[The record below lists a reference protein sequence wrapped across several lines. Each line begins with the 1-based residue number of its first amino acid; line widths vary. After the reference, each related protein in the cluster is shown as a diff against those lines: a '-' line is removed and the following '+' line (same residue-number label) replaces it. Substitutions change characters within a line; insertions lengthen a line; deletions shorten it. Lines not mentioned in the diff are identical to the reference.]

1 MLSKKLNCYTM
12 KKLLFINF
20 LIIVA
25 LCNISTAQ
33 IAIKKN
39 DIKTFTST
47 TLAPKQQ
54 RAINYALPANNSG
67 LTAQAYGIRA
77 YDQERGAVQEFVTFY
92 IDLTDTIVT
101 IKDLSD
107 YYIRA
112 AAYANGY
119 YYMANSRDGMC
130 TYDLLAMD
138 METLSI
144 DTITSYSIDDYEAAI
159 IFSDMTYDSTTGYM
173 YGVGY
178 DLETATSNDDDDTM
192 EVQLALLQ
200 IDLISGKMTNIGHQS
215 FCNLVTLACDSK
227 GELWGLDSEGKLWSI
242 DKSNGMPIEVK
253 GSSSD
258 IPSTLQ
264 SMCFNPADG
273 QLYWSGFSVTNE
285 IGTGF
290 FSKFSFSND
299 AITYQKI
306 GNFNGNAEIIGLYID
321 SNPIAPNRP
330 CAITDLSITPAPDG
344 VGSATLSWTN
354 PTTLIDGTAINE
366 TLSISIIRDDVLVAT
381 LSNQVAGQ
389 KVTYT
394 DENIISGLHEY
405 RIICSNN
412 AGEGKPAVVKNIFI
426 GRDVPGRVQN
436 LVATKVADENKVTV
450 SWEQPTSGKNGGWY
464 DHASLNYDVTRMP
477 DNLVIAQGITETS
490 VTDTNFDMSRGY
502 TYEVVAKTTDGIGV
516 PRTSNNVVVGTAL
529 SIPYT
534 TSFATDAEVS
544 AWTVID
550 GDNDGHEWF
559 PSSYK
564 STGQTFMKFAPDTKY
579 NPDTEANDW
588 LITPPLALQA
598 GVTYAMEYDM
608 LLLGAIFPVD
618 YNVTMGSEATI
629 EAQSTIISSID
640 SLVIDMQFTPQKVT
654 FKANADGNYHL
665 GFHIRNA
672 VMVQITNVVVRE
684 LDAID
689 IAIEEVSCNNI
700 GNVNR
705 EINFAITVK
714 NEGADAIE
722 GYIINIVDENGNV
735 ITDAQNSPLLEPNQ
749 WRQHLTQW
757 TPEEEG
763 TITLYAV
770 VEMEG
775 DTTTSNNRSEAFE
788 IKIVEE
794 GDWAHIKHNEAIMS
808 YSPIQPSFKYSRS
821 ETLYY
826 AEEISHRNKPFE
838 TGEWLIKGIIYY
850 PYVFNNQEVEN
861 FNAQIFLTHST
872 EKELEGP
879 EASLALTQV
888 FDGVVQPTPTST
900 SIYIPFATPFNYT
913 GGKNLIVHTRHSTKV
928 KDYNLMF
935 YGSRDD
941 SGLWRMWYYS
951 GNNSEF
957 DISRATF
964 DTEIANI
971 SFLMVNDTAVKG
983 TTTDR
988 APIAYLS
995 HGNLFVAGEYD
1006 TIRIYSIDGT
1016 LHGTYDNSELY
1027 IPMNNYSAGIY
1038 IVEVISNGAR
1048 STSKIVVSR

>member
-1 MLSKKLNCYTM
+1 M
-12 KKLLFINF
+12 KKLLLINF
-20 LIIVA
+20 LIIAA
-25 LCNISTAQ
+25 LCNIATAQ

-39 DIKTFTST
+39 DIKTFTT
-47 TLAPKQQ
+47 KTFTPNQQ
-54 RAINYALPANNSG
+54 RAINYASPANNSG

-77 YDQERGAVQEFVTFY
+77 YDQERGAVQEFVSFY
-92 IDLTDTIVT
+92 IDLSDTIVT

-119 YYMANSRDGMC
+119 YYMANSQDGMC

-138 METLSI
+138 METFDI
-144 DTITSYSIDDYEAAI
+144 DTIASYTIENYESAI
-159 IFSDMTYDSTTGYM
+159 IFSDMTFDSTTGNM
-173 YGVGY
+173 YGIGY
-178 DLETATSNDDDDTM
+178 DLETAISEDDDNTL
-192 EVQLALLQ
+192 EVELALLK
-200 IDLISGKMTNIGHQS
+200 IDLTTGKMTNIGHQS
-215 FCNLVTLACDSK
+215 FCNLVTIACDNK
-227 GELWGLDSEGKLWSI
+227 GELWGIDSNGKLWSI
-242 DKSNGMPIEVK
+242 DKSNGMPLEVK
-253 GSSSD
+253 GSSTD

-273 QLYWSGFSVTNE
+273 QLYWSGFSVKNN

-290 FSKFSFSND
+290 FSKFDFSND
-299 AITYQKI
+299 AITYHKI
-306 GNFNGNAEIIGLYID
+306 GNFNDNSEVIGLYID
-321 SNPIAPNRP
+321 SNPVAPNRP
-330 CAITDLSITPAPDG
+330 SAVTDLTITPAAAG
-344 VGSATLSWTN
+344 AGSATLSWTN
-354 PTTLIDGTAINE
+354 PSTLIDGTAINE
-366 TLSISIIRDDVLVAT
+366 SISISIIRDDALVAT

-389 KVTYT
+389 KATYI
-394 DENIISGLHEY
+394 DQNIASGLHEY

-426 GRDVPGRVQN
+426 GRDIPGQVQN
-436 LVATKVADENKVTV
+436 LVAAKVADENKVIV
-450 SWEQPTSGKNGGWY
+450 SWEQPLSGKYGGWY
-464 DHASLNYDVTRMP
+464 DLASLTYSVTRMP
-477 DNLVIAQGITETS
+477 DNKVIAEDITETT
-490 VTDTNFDMSRGY
+490 VTDTDFEISRGY
-502 TYEVVAKTTDGIGV
+502 TYEVIAKTTDGIGV
-516 PRTSNNVVVGTAL
+516 PRSSNNVVVGTAL
-529 SIPYT
+529 SIPYS
-534 TSFATDAEVS
+534 TSFATDTDVN

-559 PSSYK
+559 PASYK

-579 NPDTEANDW
+579 NPETEANDW
-588 LITPPLALQA
+588 LITPPLALKA

-608 LLLGAIFPVD
+608 LLLGTIFPVD
-618 YNVTMGSEATI
+618 YNVTLGSEATI

-640 SLVIDMQFTPQKVT
+640 SLVIDMQFAPQKVT
-654 FKANADGNYHL
+654 FKVNADGNYHL

-672 VMVQITNVVVRE
+672 VMVQITNVLVRE

-689 IAIEEVSCNNI
+689 IAIEEVSCFNI

-705 EINFAITVK
+705 EISFAITVK
-714 NEGADAIE
+714 NEGADALE
-722 GYIINIVDENGNV
+722 GYVINIVDENDNV
-735 ITDAQNSPLLEPNQ
+735 ITYTQNSPLLEPNQ

-757 TPEEEG
+757 TPQEEG

-775 DTTTSNNRSEAFE
+775 DTTTSNNRSETFE
-788 IKIVEE
+788 IEIIEE

-808 YSPIQPSFKYSRS
+808 YSPIQPSYKYSRS

-826 AEEISHRNKPFE
+826 AEEISHRNIAFE
-838 TGEWLIKGIIYY
+838 TGSWLIKGIIYY
-850 PYVFNNQEVEN
+850 PYVFNNQDVEN
-861 FNAQIFLTHST
+861 FNAQVFLTHST
-872 EKELEGP
+872 DKEIEGP

-900 SIYIPFATPFNYT
+900 SIYIPFDTPFIYT
-913 GGKNLIVHTRHSTKV
+913 GGKNLIVHTRHSSKQT
-928 KDYNLMF
+928 DYNLMF

-951 GNNSEF
+951 GNSSEF
-957 DISRATF
+957 DLSRATF

-971 SFLMVNDTAVKG
+971 SFLMVDNAAVKG
-983 TTTDR
+983 TTTNT
-988 APIAYLS
+988 APLAYLS

-1006 TIRIYSIDGT
+1006 TIHIYSIDGC

-1027 IPMNNYSAGIY
+1027 IPMHGYTAGIY

-1048 STSKIVVSR
+1048 STSKIVVNR